1 MILGRTPEGL
11 IKIKTDSPLGL
22 RVVNCACCNPCNE
35 CTISIPSSIRDLAAN
50 ATAESF
56 SINGENPGAEDFF
69 RLSETSWVTETSS
82 YDAGYVD
89 GCFAFIIYVADPK
102 GLAET
107 GNPEKCAF
115 PLGSSTV
122 TGNFTINAI
131 TGFDYYYYTG
141 GGQMPV
147 PPPIVVFT

>member
-1 MILGRTPEGL
+1 MILGRTPAGL
-11 IKIKTDSPLGL
+11 IKTKSDSPLGL
-22 RVVNCACCNPCNE
+22 RAVECACCGECNE
-35 CTISIPSSIRDLAAN
+35 CTVSIPSSIRDLAAN

-56 SINGENPGAEDFF
+56 SINGENPGPEDFF
-69 RLSETSWVTETSS
+69 RFSETSWATVASS

-89 GCFAFIIYVADPK
+89 GCFQFIIYAAPN
-102 GLAET
+102 GIAET
-107 GNPEKCAF
+107 GNPEICAF

-131 TGFDYYYYTG
+131 TGFDYYYYTD
-141 GGQMPV
+141 GGQTPV

>member
-1 MILGRTPEGL
+1 MTLGLTSTGV
-11 IKIKTDSPLGL
+11 KTKSDDPLGL
-22 RVVNCACCNPCNE
+22 RAVSCACCNPCDE
-35 CTISIPSSIRDLAAN
+35 CNASIPSSIRELADN

-56 SINGENPGAEDFF
+56 SINGENPEPEDFIRF
-69 RLSETSWVTETSS
+69 SDTSWATVANS

-89 GCFAFIIYVADPK
+89 GCFQFIIYAAPN
-102 GLAET
+102 GIAET
-107 GNPEKCAF
+107 GNPEICAF

-131 TGFDYYYYTG
+131 TGFDYYYYTD
-141 GGQMPV
+141 GGQTPV

>member
-1 MILGRTPEGL
+1 MTLGRTSSGAL
-11 IKIKTDSPLGL
+11 KIKTDGGL
-22 RVVNCACCNPCNE
+22 RAVECACCGCGE
-35 CTISIPSSIRDLAAN
+35 CFVSIPSSIRELAAN

-56 SINGENPGAEDFF
+56 SINGQNPYDFVRF
-69 RLSETSWVTETSS
+69 SDTSWGAVAYS

-89 GCFAFIIYVADPK
+89 GCFQFIIYVAAPS
-102 GLAET
+102 GIAET
-107 GNPEKCAF
+107 GNPEICAF

-131 TGFDYYYYTG
+131 TGFDYYSYTD
-141 GGQMPV
+141 GGQTPV